1 MIKFIMPSKSKAVQQ
16 HGNDFE
22 NEIHLAIHGTPK
34 DKYEKLIEGGYTA
47 KYDIVKGTLS
57 NSNFSIKVTKSNSVA
72 CGDIIRMLKGTK
84 SDSFILLVGTYTQ
97 KGKSKIYN
105 EIFEFY
111 IEPKHHKLLWGNMKI
126 KELEKFVDYVK
137 KIPHGKQA
145 QLKNK
150 NIWKEKRT
158 ILETNK
164 GLMSIAAKIDSKKQR
179 RTQCSLS
186 LKYLLTSDIPFKK
199 YTKTYKSMNLPY
211 TQKNSPKRTFN

>member
-1 MIKFIMPSKSKAVQQ
+1 MSSKSKAVQQ

-22 NEIHLAIHGTPK
+22 NQIHLATHGTPK
-34 DKYEKLIEGGYTA
+34 DKYEKLIEGGYTS
-47 KYDIVKGTLS
+47 KFDIVKGTLS
-57 NSNFSIKVTKSNSVA
+57 NFNFSIKVTKSNSVN
-72 CGDIIRMLKGTK
+72 CGDIIRMYKGTK
-84 SDSFILLVGTYTQ
+84 SDSFTLLVGTYTQ

-105 EIFEFY
+105 EIIEFY
-111 IEPKHHKLLWGNMKI
+111 IKPKHHKLLWGNMKI

-145 QLKNK
+145 QLKNQP
-150 NIWKEKRT
+150 IWKEKRT
-158 ILETNK
+158 ILEINK

-186 LKYLLTSDIPFKK
+186 LKYLLISGISFKK

-211 TQKNSPKRTFN
+211 TQKNSLPRNLKKKNF